1 MIPPTFS
8 RKTIRGWQSLIPS
21 LMYGN
26 RCLGSSVALRC
37 PAQLNGWHGNPP
49 DRMST
54 CPRNFPNGNCLTS
67 VCTGAESNSPAS
79 IFATRFAIGNPSLST
94 KAISRRFGRT
104 LRSPSPM
111 PSYPEQRLM
120 CVIALVVSTFYLSIL
135 VLFFF
140 LDRVSNLLPT
150 LRRSSLGSQSLSK

>member
-1 MIPPTFS
+1 
-8 RKTIRGWQSLIPS
+8 
-21 LMYGN
+21 
-26 RCLGSSVALRC
+26 
-37 PAQLNGWHGNPP
+37 
-49 DRMST
+49 
-54 CPRNFPNGNCLTS
+54 
-67 VCTGAESNSPAS
+67 
-79 IFATRFAIGNPSLST
+79 
-94 KAISRRFGRT
+94 
-104 LRSPSPM
+104 M